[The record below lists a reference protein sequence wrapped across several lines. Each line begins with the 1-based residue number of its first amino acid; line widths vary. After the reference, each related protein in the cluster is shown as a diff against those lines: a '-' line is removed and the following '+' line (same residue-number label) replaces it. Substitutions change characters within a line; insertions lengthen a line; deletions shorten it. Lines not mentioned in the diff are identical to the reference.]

1 MATDGRDE
9 AVLETSVL
17 VNFLA
22 IDRVDLLAAH
32 PSYRFIITDH
42 VRGEI
47 TSHYPEQLERL
58 ERALSASIFGVSS
71 VDSLDPTFVTLVK
84 DERLGVGECA
94 AIALA
99 VNRGLTLCIDD
110 KRATKTAQKVSPAL
124 KLERTETLV
133 VSLIKA
139 AILNVDS
146 ADAIKADWEAKFRFK
161 LMFASFAEK
170 I

>member
-1 MATDGRDE
+1 MATDGRDD

-22 IDRVDLLAAH
+22 VDRVDLLAVH

-47 TSHYPEQLERL
+47 TSYYSEQFERL
-58 ERALSASIFGVSS
+58 ESAMSASVFGVSP
-71 VDSLDPTFVTLVK
+71 VDSLDPTFVTLVT
-84 DERLGVGECA
+84 DGRLGVGECA

-99 VNRGLTLCIDD
+99 VARGWSLVIDD
-110 KRATKTAQKVSPAL
+110 KRAARAAQKVSPGL
-124 KLERTETLV
+124 KIECTETLI

-139 AILNVDS
+139 SILDVAS
-146 ADAIKADWEAKFRFK
+146 ADLLKREWEAKYRFK
-161 LMFASFAEK
+161 LTFGSFAEK
-170 I
+170 V

>member
-22 IDRVDLLAAH
+22 IDRVSLLAAH
-32 PSYRFIITDH
+32 PAYRFLITDH

-58 ERALSASIFGVSS
+58 ERAISASVFGVSS
-71 VDSLDPTFVTLVK
+71 VDCLDPTFVTLIQ
-84 DERLGVGECA
+84 DGRLGIGECA

-99 VNRGLTLCIDD
+99 VGRSLTLCIDD
-110 KRATKTAQKVSPAL
+110 KRATK
-124 KLERTETLV
+124 
-133 VSLIKA
+133 
-139 AILNVDS
+139 
-146 ADAIKADWEAKFRFK
+146 
-161 LMFASFAEK
+161 
-170 I
+170 